1 MGMTIV
7 TIHEAKTNL
16 SRLIKLVEAGE
27 EVVIARGEKPVARL
41 TLIEASPKKSRNLGY
56 GSFTELKGK
65 IPNSAF
71 FDPLSQDDLKLWE
84 GGE

>member
-1 MGMTIV
+1 MTTV

-16 SRLIKLVEAGE
+16 SKLLNLVEGGKE
-27 EVVIARGEKPVARL
+27 ITIARGKTPVARL
-41 TLIEASPKKSRNLGY
+41 VPLVGAVKLKHNLGY
-56 GSFTELKGK
+56 GSFSELKGK

-71 FDPLSQDDLKLWE
+71 FDPLPADEQKLWD

>member
-1 MGMTIV
+1 MTTV

-16 SRLIKLVEAGE
+16 SRLLNLVEDGKE
-27 EVVIARGEKPVARL
+27 IIIARGKTPVARL
-41 TLIEASPKKSRNLGY
+41 VPLPGAMKPKHNLGY
-56 GSFTELKGK
+56 GSFAELKGK

-71 FDPLSQDDLKLWE
+71 FDVLPEDEQKLWD